1 MLRVQVAPVLERNP
15 RRGCGVV
22 AVVLGQSRFVGQYG
36 YVVAPDRLCKTTG
49 DALADRCKGC
59 VPNSLLTAKDFAVE
73 VVTMAARL
81 TDRQKKKILADYVQT
96 NNYCATAKINGV
108 SATTVKNLVRANA
121 DIVEKC
127 EQKKEENTV
136 DVLAYMDAQRET
148 VCQIIGKGLAVL
160 NDPEKLA
167 EATPSQITTA
177 IGTLI
182 DKWTTMGSAADSGG
196 GGVVLMPEVKTDA

>member
-1 MLRVQVAPVLERNP
+1 
-15 RRGCGVV
+15 
-22 AVVLGQSRFVGQYG
+22 
-36 YVVAPDRLCKTTG
+36 
-49 DALADRCKGC
+49 
-59 VPNSLLTAKDFAVE
+59 
-73 VVTMAARL
+73 MAARL

-121 DIVEKC
+121 DIVGKC
-127 EQKKEENTV
+127 EQKKEENTADILTYMESQR
-136 DVLAYMDAQRET
+136 DV

-160 NDPEKLA
+160 NDPAKLT

-182 DKWTTMGSAADSGG
+182 DKWTMMNKAVDNGES
-196 GGVVLMPEVKTDA
+196 GVVLMPEVKDE